1 MNYSEI
7 EQALIEFRNKKGWQ
21 KYHNLKDLAISLN
34 IESSEVL
41 EIFQWHNANQKLDN
55 RENQH
60 LQEEL
65 ADTLIYIFYMCE
77 KLQVDPFEIVAQ
89 KMKINQD
96 IGIRRGKHNSNEE
109 ANLQFNLLSA
119 KS

>member
-55 RENQH
+55 RENQY

-89 KMKINQD
+89 KMKINQSRHWD
-96 IGIRRGKHNSNEE
+96 TERKT
-109 ANLQFNLLSA
+109 Q
-119 KS
+119 